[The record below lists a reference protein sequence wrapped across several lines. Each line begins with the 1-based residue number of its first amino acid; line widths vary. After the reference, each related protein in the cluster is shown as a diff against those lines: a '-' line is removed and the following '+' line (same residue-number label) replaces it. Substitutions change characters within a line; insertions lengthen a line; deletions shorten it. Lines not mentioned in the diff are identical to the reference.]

1 MKTREVAFYARV
13 SSEQQTTAQTILSQV
28 AALRERILEDGLV
41 LLPEHEFIDEG
52 YSGATL
58 LRPALERLRDLIATG
73 VLDCVYVHSPD
84 RLARKYAYQVL
95 LVDEWQRAG
104 VEVLFLN
111 RALGQSPEDDLL
123 LQVQGMV
130 AEYERAKILERS
142 RRGKRHAAQAGS
154 PSVLSGAPYGYRY
167 VSASEGGG
175 QARYEPIPEQ
185 ARVVQQIFTW
195 IGRERASIGEVCRRL
210 QQAGEPSPKGKS
222 YWDRT
227 TVWGILKNPAYRGQ
241 AAFGK
246 THAVSRP
253 GQLLRPLRG
262 KPSQPRH
269 PTLPR
274 DVDPEQ
280 WICIPVPALVEE
292 SLFAAVAEQLAENR
306 RRARQGQRGSRYLLQ
321 GLICC
326 QQCGYA
332 YYGKAISPSA
342 RKGHPRDYAYYR
354 CVGSDAYRFGGE
366 RVCSNRQV
374 RTDRLEQA
382 VWQQVCALLQD
393 PSRMAQEYQR
403 RLQEPQR
410 QENRIVLEAQASKL
424 KQGLSRLIDGYAEGL
439 IDKPEF
445 QPRVERSKEK
455 LQKVEQALRA
465 LAEVEAQQQ
474 ELRLVVR
481 YLEDFAQ
488 RVTAGL
494 EQADWSRRRELIRT
508 LVKRVEIGA
517 EAVNVV
523 FRVEPGPPSI
533 CPESDSLPHC
543 GRRDL
548 AAVVKSV
555 HAAVHPG
562 MEANRCGTA
571 AGCRD
576 RQLCRRSSHLLQ
588 GNQRPR
594 GAGNHATA
602 DGATEADGERR
613 KDADVSCSGREV

>member
-13 SSEQQTTAQTILSQV
+13 SSEQQTSAQTILSQV
-28 AALRERILEDGLV
+28 AALRERILEDGLM
-41 LLPEHEFIDEG
+41 LLPGHEFVDEG

-73 VLDCVYVHSPD
+73 VLDCIYVHSPD

-104 VEVLFLN
+104 VEVIFLN

-167 VSASEGGG
+167 VSVAAGGG

-185 ARVVQQIFTW
+185 ARVVQQIFAW
-195 IGRERASIGEVCRRL
+195 IGRERASIGAVCRRL
-210 QQAGEPSPKGKS
+210 QQAGELSPKGKS

-227 TVWGILKNPAYRGQ
+227 TVWGILKNPAYIGQ

-246 THAVSRP
+246 TREVPRQA
-253 GQLLRPLRG
+253 QLLRPLRR
-262 KPSQPRH
+262 KQSQSRRTTSTRDVPSQ
-269 PTLPR
+269 
-274 DVDPEQ
+274 E
-280 WICIPVPALVEE
+280 WIHIPVPALVEE
-292 SLFAAVAEQLAENR
+292 SLFVTVAEQLAENR
-306 RRARQGQRGSRYLLQ
+306 RHARQGQRGARYLLQ
-321 GLICC
+321 GLVCC

-374 RTDRLEQA
+374 RTDLLEQA

-393 PSRMAQEYQR
+393 PSRVAQEYQR
-403 RLQEPQR
+403 RWQKPQR
-410 QENRIVLEAQASKL
+410 PENRIVLEAQATKL

-439 IDKPEF
+439 IDKQEF

-465 LAEVEAQQQ
+465 LADEEARQQ
-474 ELRLVVR
+474 ELRLVVT

-494 EQADWSRRRELIRT
+494 EQADWMRRRELIRT

-517 EAVNVV
+517 EAVRVV
-523 FRVEPGPPSI
+523 FRVEPGSRNIGPDS
-533 CPESDSLPHC
+533 ESLPHC
-543 GRRDL
+543 GRRG
-548 AAVVKSV
+548 V
-555 HAAVHPG
+555 
-562 MEANRCGTA
+562 TA
-571 AGCRD
+571 AGKHLPALCLRSVGGSLAEELGGGGRD
-576 RQLCRRSSHLLQ
+576 CGPLCR
-588 GNQRPR
+588 
-594 GAGNHATA
+594 
-602 DGATEADGERR
+602 
-613 KDADVSCSGREV
+613 

>member
-28 AALRERILEDGLV
+28 AALRQRILEDGLV
-41 LLPEHEFIDEG
+41 LLPEHEFMDEG

-73 VLDCVYVHSPD
+73 VLDGVYVHSPD

-95 LVDEWQRAG
+95 LLDEWQRAG
-104 VEVLFLN
+104 VEVIFLN

-167 VSASEGGG
+167 VSVSEGGG
-175 QARYEPIPEQ
+175 QAHYEPVPEQ
-185 ARVVQQIFTW
+185 ARVVQQIFGW

-210 QQAGEPSPKGKS
+210 QQAGEPSPKGKP

-227 TVWGILKNPAYRGQ
+227 TIWGILKNPAYRGQ

-246 THAVSRP
+246 TREVP
-253 GQLLRPLRG
+253 WQGKLLRPLRG
-262 KPSQPRH
+262 KLPQPRRA
-269 PTLPR
+269 TAPR
-274 DVDPEQ
+274 DVDPQQ
-280 WICIPVPALVEE
+280 WIHIPVPALVEE
-292 SLFAAVAEQLAENR
+292 SLFAAVAEQLTEKR
-306 RRARQGQRGSRYLLQ
+306 QHARQGQRGARYLLQ

-326 QQCGYA
+326 PQCGYA
-332 YYGKAISPSA
+332 YYGKVLSPSS

-354 CVGSDAYRFGGE
+354 CLGSDAHRFGGE
-366 RVCSNRQV
+366 RVCTNRQV

-382 VWQQVCALLQD
+382 VWQQVCALIRD
-393 PSRMAQEYQR
+393 PSRVAREYQR
-403 RLQEPQR
+403 RLQELHQP
-410 QENRIVLEAQASKL
+410 ENRTLLEAQASKL

-445 QPRVERSKEK
+445 QPRMERGKEK
-455 LQKVEQALRA
+455 LQKVEQTLRA
-465 LAEVEAQQQ
+465 LADEEAQQQ

-494 EQADWSRRRELIRT
+494 EQADWTRRRELIRT

-523 FRVEPGPPSI
+523 FRVEPGPHSI
-533 CPESDSLPHC
+533 GPDGESLPHC
-543 GRRDL
+543 RRREFTIARECVPALRIRSVGGSL
-548 AAVVKSV
+548 AQESS
-555 HAAVHPG
+555 
-562 MEANRCGTA
+562 ER
-571 AGCRD
+571 GCH
-576 RQLCRRSSHLLQ
+576 RRPL
-588 GNQRPR
+588 
-594 GAGNHATA
+594 
-602 DGATEADGERR
+602 RR
-613 KDADVSCSGREV
+613 